1 MKHFKLIAIALMA
14 VAMVACGDDEPS
26 NTYTREFNMIFPQH
40 AAGHKLISKIEKVQ
54 DNGAKAVAIVD
65 YDGDHVKKITATYTD
80 KTGSVYNEE
89 TIHFDYVNGAIICDK
104 KIQDVTYAFE
114 VNNYGAITKLTNV
127 STNRTS
133 SALSYGPGAKLEV
146 AQVVTP
152 SSTDVTKMQWE
163 NDKISYWNYYG
174 VEKTDSVAYDY
185 AEVIPNKGDIDIPGN
200 HPFTFTSLVC
210 EVMRNAGLYG
220 TTSAYLP
227 TMIKKNGKEDPET
240 QETVLTGYFI
250 NYTLDAEGYVQ
261 SYTTNETPKYTVKY
275 TYK

>member
-1 MKHFKLIAIALMA
+1 MKHFKLIAIALMS

-40 AAGHKLISKIEKVQ
+40 AAGHKLISMIEKVQ

-152 SSTDVTKMQWE
+152 SSTDVTKMQWD

-174 VEKTDSVAYDY
+174 VAKTDSVAYDY
-185 AEVIPNKGDIDIPGN
+185 AEVIPNKGGIDIPGN
-200 HPFTFTSLVC
+200 QPFTFTLLVC

-220 TTSAYLP
+220 ATSAYLP
-227 TMIKKNGKEDPET
+227 TMIKKNGKEDLET

-250 NYTLDAEGYVQ
+250 TYTLDAEGYVQ

>member
-40 AAGHKLISKIEKVQ
+40 AAGHKLISKIEKVL
-54 DNGAKAVAIVD
+54 DNGAKTVAIVD

-89 TIHFDYVNGAIICDK
+89 TIRFDYVNGAIICDK

-185 AEVIPNKGDIDIPGN
+185 AEVIPNKGGIDIPGN
-200 HPFTFTSLVC
+200 QPFTFTLLVC

-220 TTSAYLP
+220 ATSAYLP
-227 TMIKKNGKEDPET
+227 TMIKKDGKKDPET
-240 QETVLTGYFI
+240 HETVLTGYFI
-250 NYTLDAEGYVQ
+250 TYTLDAEGYVQ

-275 TYK
+275 TYR

>member
-1 MKHFKLIAIALMA
+1 
-14 VAMVACGDDEPS
+14 
-26 NTYTREFNMIFPQH
+26 MIFPQH

-80 KTGSVYNEE
+80 KTGSVWNEE

-104 KIQDVTYAFE
+104 KIQNVTYAFE

-127 STNRTS
+127 STSRTS

-152 SSTDVTKMQWE
+152 SSTDVTKMQWD

-200 HPFTFTSLVC
+200 KPFTFTSLVC
-210 EVMRNAGLYG
+210 EVMRRALWRNKCL
-220 TTSAYLP
+220 SAHYD
-227 TMIKKNGKEDPET
+227 KE
-240 QETVLTGYFI
+240 
-250 NYTLDAEGYVQ
+250 
-261 SYTTNETPKYTVKY
+261 KR
-275 TYK
+275 

>member
-1 MKHFKLIAIALMA
+1 MKHFKLIAIALMS

-152 SSTDVTKMQWE
+152 SSTDVTKMQWD

-174 VEKTDSVAYDY
+174 VAKTDSVAYDY
-185 AEVIPNKGDIDIPGN
+185 AEVIPNKGGIDIPGN
-200 HPFTFTSLVC
+200 QPFTFTLLVC

-220 TTSAYLP
+220 ATSAYLP
-227 TMIKKNGKEDPET
+227 TMIKKNGKEDLET

-250 NYTLDAEGYVQ
+250 TYTLDAEGYVQ

>member
-1 MKHFKLIAIALMA
+1 MKHFKLIAIALMSL
-14 VAMVACGDDEPS
+14 AMVACGDDEPS

-152 SSTDVTKMQWE
+152 SSTDVTKMQWD

-174 VEKTDSVAYDY
+174 VAKTDSVAYDY
-185 AEVIPNKGDIDIPGN
+185 AEVIPNKGGIDIPGN
-200 HPFTFTSLVC
+200 QPFTFTLLVC

-220 TTSAYLP
+220 ATSAYLP
-227 TMIKKNGKEDPET
+227 TMIKKDGKEDPET
-240 QETVLTGYFI
+240 HETVLTGYFI

>member
-1 MKHFKLIAIALMA
+1 MKHFKLIAIALMS

-40 AAGHKLISKIEKVQ
+40 ATGHKLISKIEKVQ

-152 SSTDVTKMQWE
+152 SSTDVTKMQWD

-174 VEKTDSVAYDY
+174 VAKTDSVAYDY
-185 AEVIPNKGDIDIPGN
+185 AEVIPNKGGIDIPGN
-200 HPFTFTSLVC
+200 QPFTFTLLVC

-220 TTSAYLP
+220 ATSAYLP
-227 TMIKKNGKEDPET
+227 TMIKKNGKEDLET

-250 NYTLDAEGYVQ
+250 TYTLDAEGYVQ

>member
-1 MKHFKLIAIALMA
+1 MKHFKLIAIALMS

-26 NTYTREFNMIFPQH
+26 NTYTREFNMIYPQH

-54 DNGAKAVAIVD
+54 DNGGKVVAIVD
-65 YDGDHVKKITATYTD
+65 YDGDHVKKITVTYTD
-80 KTGSVYNEE
+80 KPGSVYNEE
-89 TIHFDYVNGAIICDK
+89 TIHFDYVNGAIICDTN
-104 KIQDVTYAFE
+104 IQDVTYAFE

-220 TTSAYLP
+220 ATSAYLP

-240 QETVLTGYFI
+240 HEIVLTGYFI
-250 NYTLDAEGYVQ
+250 TYTLDAEGYVQ